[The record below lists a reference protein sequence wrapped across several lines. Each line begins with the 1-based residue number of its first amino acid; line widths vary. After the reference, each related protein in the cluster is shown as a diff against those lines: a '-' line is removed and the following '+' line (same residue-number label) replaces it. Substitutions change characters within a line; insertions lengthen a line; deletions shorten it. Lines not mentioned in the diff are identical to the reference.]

1 MILFFIYFEYNSLYF
16 KNNSLKMNTIVFDEN
31 ISLTQNHFINI
42 ADFYNY
48 IVENQI
54 ITEVWYLNPDDLS
67 IKSKEL
73 LEKSKNNSNFINI

>member
-1 MILFFIYFEYNSLYF
+1 
-16 KNNSLKMNTIVFDEN
+16 MNTIVFDEN